1 MVWTWPAF
9 AQPRSL
15 MPYRRSTQAAPS
27 VYLSLGG
34 LALSAVAG
42 YVNAVALAFFHVPI
56 SHMSGAVTHLGTDM
70 IHGRT
75 SAAVFLAGVLSSFLF
90 GAMVSGLL
98 IGAARL
104 EPSRRYGVALILE
117 GLALCFVALCFPRW
131 PQAGLTAAAFACGL
145 QNGMASSYYG
155 LIVRTTHVTGI
166 LTDIGVLLGALEAL
180 DSGQHPGRFSGWR
193 YGWQP
198 CRRLPECYGF
208 FFTGGRLPVS
218 RSRLYDPI
226 LARSQRAAT
235 LKLVATF
242 ITDRTLH
249 HERNKHCRRL

>member
-1 MVWTWPAF
+1 
-9 AQPRSL
+9 

-166 LTDIGVLLGALEAL
+166 LTDIGVLLGQFIRHRTLEL
-180 DSGQHPGRFSGWR
+180 WKLWILGS
-193 YGWQP
+193 
-198 CRRLPECYGF
+198 
-208 FFTGGRLPVS
+208 
-218 RSRLYDPI
+218 I
-226 LARSQRAAT
+226 LAGFLGGGMVGSLAGDYLSAMAFFLPAGGCLLAGAVYT
-235 LKLVATF
+235 ILFWPDPK
-242 ITDRTLH
+242 
-249 HERNKHCRRL
+249 ERRP